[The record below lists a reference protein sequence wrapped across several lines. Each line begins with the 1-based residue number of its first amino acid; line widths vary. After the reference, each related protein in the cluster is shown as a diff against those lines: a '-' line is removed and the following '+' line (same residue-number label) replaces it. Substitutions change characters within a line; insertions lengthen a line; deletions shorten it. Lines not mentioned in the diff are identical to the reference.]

1 VSDTRR
7 GSTRARAGFT
17 LVELMIA
24 MTIFLGVSAMMYA
37 SLQLTQ
43 RTSRAQNERSAI
55 QGNLR
60 TAIQII
66 SSELKQLQV
75 NPAAGSSDILAMSD
89 SSIVFRSMRASG
101 MTCSVGPTNVV
112 LRNSGALLSLGR
124 QIIAG
129 RDSLL
134 LFADRDSLIV
144 GDDQWVA
151 LPITATPVV
160 ATCPDGTAGLS
171 LITNGVPVADVLVP
185 GPARTFEVMQLATRR
200 SGGQNWLGARSVSA
214 GQALQP
220 FLGPVDSTAGV
231 RFAYLDAVGSVTA
244 TPSAV
249 RQIDVFVR
257 TISRTPINEGVGPGP
272 GSIGSDALRV
282 RVALRNSR

>member
-1 VSDTRR
+1 VSETSR
-7 GSTRARAGFT
+7 GTSRARAGFSLT
-17 LVELMIA
+17 ELLIA
-24 MTIFLGVSAMMYA
+24 MIIFLAVSAMMYA

-43 RTSRAQNERSAI
+43 RTSRAQTERSAL

-60 TAIQII
+60 TAIQVLT
-66 SSELKQLQV
+66 SELKQLQV

-89 SSIVFRSMRASG
+89 SNVVFRSMRASG
-101 MTCSVGPTNVV
+101 ITCSVSPTSVV
-112 LRNSGALLSLGR
+112 LRNSGGLLSLGR

-134 LFADRDSLIV
+134 LFADRDTLNV
-144 GDDQWVA
+144 GDDWWVA
-151 LPITATPVV
+151 LPITATPAV
-160 ATCPDGTAGLS
+160 AACPDGSAGLVLVTS
-171 LITNGVPVADVLVP
+171 GVPVPDVLVP
-185 GPARTFEVMQLATRR
+185 GPVRTFEVMQLATTR

-220 FLGPVDSTAGV
+220 FLGPVDSTTGV

-244 TPSAV
+244 APSAV

-257 TISRTPINEGVGPGP
+257 TISRTPINEGVGLGP
-272 GSIGSDALRV
+272 GSVGSDTLRV